1 MNKLVHVDMMHQLK
15 ENSVSR
21 SDEINS
27 RRESKIIRGVC
38 MILAEYTQLST
49 DPTCSAIQP
58 EIFLRRCSVG
68 TKSHQPDGIRLA
80 GEVVRMIWQ
89 NYLAEAAA
97 IYDKKN
103 ATQTQSYGPEAR
115 GGASKAEVVI
125 DQGEIDHPEVI
136 VADVLVAMSQE
147 ACDKYAGNMKKG
159 GLLIVDQERVGRV
172 PSNRAIK
179 VPITRLAEES
189 SARASRPTWLPGSAG
204 GIDRGRVARRS
215 TRRWPRARRHERNES
230 GRVECWICG
239 R

>member
-1 MNKLVHVDMMHQLK
+1 MSN
-15 ENSVSR
+15 
-21 SDEINS
+21 
-27 RRESKIIRGVC
+27 
-38 MILAEYTQLST
+38 
-49 DPTCSAIQP
+49 
-58 EIFLRRCSVG
+58 
-68 TKSHQPDGIRLA
+68 KSHSNRMEIRLA
-80 GEVVRMIWQ
+80 GEGGQGMILAGII
-89 NYLAEAAA
+89 LAEAAA

-172 PSNRAIK
+172 PSSRAIK

-189 SARASRPTWLPGSAG
+189 SGKSITANVVALGVLVGLTGVVSRQAVSQAVAARAPKGTEEMNRAALNAG
-204 GIDRGRVARRS
+204 FAAADLVS
-215 TRRWPRARRHERNES
+215 KKHS
-230 GRVECWICG
+230 HKM
-239 R
+239 